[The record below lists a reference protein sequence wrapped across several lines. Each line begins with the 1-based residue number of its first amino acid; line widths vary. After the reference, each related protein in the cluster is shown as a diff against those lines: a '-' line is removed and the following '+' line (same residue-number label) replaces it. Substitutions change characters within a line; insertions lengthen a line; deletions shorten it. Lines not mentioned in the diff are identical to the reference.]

1 MSATIYDIA
10 QKCGVTPITVKR
22 VLNSRMP
29 GISEETRTAVLAEA
43 KALGYNSTGR
53 THRLGLLYIEENTLG
68 LTHPFFGEV
77 INAFK
82 CEAENLDCEITFIGN
97 HIVEAGE
104 TYLDRSIC
112 QEVDG
117 VCVVCTY
124 FDGPETQQLIHSDM
138 PCVTIDYVTE
148 GIPAVTS
155 DNEFGMRSLV
165 DYAFSMGH
173 KRIAFIHGQTGS
185 MVSVVR
191 IDQFKNAMAANGLE
205 VPENYLCECK
215 YGEIAPVRTA
225 VAEMLALPE
234 PPTCILLP
242 DDTCYFGAQEAAM
255 EADMRIPSDISFAG
269 YDGIALTQALRP
281 QLTTIR
287 QDCEAIGKAA
297 ARSLLDL
304 IEHPDTAN
312 REPVR
317 IPVELLR
324 GSTVGW
330 CNIW

>member
-1 MSATIYDIA
+1 MSTTIYDIA

-22 VLNSRMP
+22 VLNSRLP
-29 GISEETRTAVLAEA
+29 GISEETRAAVLAEA
-43 KALGYNSTGR
+43 KALGYHSKSR

-97 HIVEAGE
+97 HSVEAGE

-117 VCVVCTY
+117 VCVVCTF
-124 FDGPETQQLIHSDM
+124 FDGAETQQLIHSDI
-138 PCVTIDYVTE
+138 PCVTIDYATE
-148 GIPAVTS
+148 GVPSVTS
-155 DNEFGMRSLV
+155 DNAFGIRSLV
-165 DYAFSMGH
+165 DYAYSMGH

-185 MVSVVR
+185 MVTVVR
-191 IDQFKNAMAANGLE
+191 IDQFKDAMAANGLE

-215 YGEIAPVRTA
+215 YGEIAPVRNA

-255 EADMRIPSDISFAG
+255 EADLRIPSDISFAG
-269 YDGIALTQALRP
+269 YDGIALTQALHP
-281 QLTTIR
+281 KLTTVR
-287 QDCEAIGKAA
+287 QDCVAIGKAA

-317 IPVELLR
+317 IPVELLK
-324 GSTVGW
+324 GNTVGW
-330 CNIW
+330 CNMW

>member
-1 MSATIYDIA
+1 MSTTIYDIA

-22 VLNSRMP
+22 VLNSRLP
-29 GISEETRTAVLAEA
+29 GISEETRAAVLAEA
-43 KALGYNSTGR
+43 KALGYHSKSR

-97 HIVEAGE
+97 HSVEAGE

-117 VCVVCTY
+117 VCVVCTF
-124 FDGPETQQLIHSDM
+124 FDGAETQQLIHSDI
-138 PCVTIDYVTE
+138 PCVTIDYATE
-148 GIPAVTS
+148 GVPSVTS
-155 DNEFGMRSLV
+155 DNAFGIRSLV
-165 DYAFSMGH
+165 DYAYSMGH

-185 MVSVVR
+185 MVTVVR
-191 IDQFKNAMAANGLE
+191 IDQFKDAMAANGLE

-215 YGEIAPVRTA
+215 YGEIAPVRNA

-242 DDTCYFGAQEAAM
+242 NDTTYFGALEAVREQEL
-255 EADMRIPSDISFAG
+255 RIPKDISLAG
-269 YDGIALTQALRP
+269 YDGISLTQTLRP
-281 QLTTIR
+281 QLTTVR
-287 QDCEAIGKAA
+287 QKSEALGEQAA
-297 ARSLLDL
+297 KLLIARLERPESVT
-304 IEHPDTAN
+304 EEVVT
-312 REPVR
+312 V
-317 IPVELLR
+317 PVELIK

-330 CNIW
+330 CDMW